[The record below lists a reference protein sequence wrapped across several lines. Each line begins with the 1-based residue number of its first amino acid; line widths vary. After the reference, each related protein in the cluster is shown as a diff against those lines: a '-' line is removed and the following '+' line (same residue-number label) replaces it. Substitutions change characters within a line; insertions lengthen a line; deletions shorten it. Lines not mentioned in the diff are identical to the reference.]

1 MAKSDKVSVYIR
13 RPGTR
18 ERERATKSV
27 ATDTTFCLRYMRSA
41 KRRWETL
48 ENVTSFAQA
57 QKLAIDRSVDLA
69 TGRADTVPETRPEP
83 STPKPSV
90 KTGAVPLDK
99 AIDVYNANCASRSG
113 KTISGYAATI
123 GLSKQSRRS
132 YRSSWPLGN
141 ICSRVDRPLFSPSS
155 PPSTRE

>member
-69 TGRADTVPETRPEP
+69 TGRAVPVPETRPEP
-83 STPKPSV
+83 STPKSSV

-99 AIDVYNANCASRSG
+99 AIDVYTPNCASRSG

-123 GLSKQSRRS
+123 GLAKQSRRS
-132 YRSSWPLGN
+132 YRSSAARKYL
-141 ICSRVDRPLFSPSS
+141 LSS
-155 PPSTRE
+155 